1 MRRTRKVFLQDTG
14 SVYSFE
20 GGYAGV
26 YADWEDSVFCLP
38 EEVKA
43 AYRENCTEEWK
54 KELREEERFLMYFNV
69 AAELYG
75 NCPVENVVELYKRV
89 YRNGKEYEFSVLAF
103 LKDVAEKQKMFC
115 AAG

>member
-1 MRRTRKVFLQDTG
+1 MYLL
-14 SVYSFE
+14 E

-54 KELREEERFLMYFNV
+54 KERQDAETFLSILMWQQSFM
-69 AAELYG
+69 
-75 NCPVENVVELYKRV
+75 
-89 YRNGKEYEFSVLAF
+89 EFVL
-103 LKDVAEKQKMFC
+103 
-115 AAG
+115 